1 MSNFTEQLDNIN
13 TQVDDLVKIYN
24 EKQTLNQS
32 HLEKIIEIQKK
43 LDIIGLNPVGN
54 SQPKSVPGSQTSKE
68 NSIFSSFSR
77 LNPFKAKPTSGGRY
91 SHKRKSV
98 KRRSTK
104 KGGRKHK

>member
-24 EKQTLNQS
+24 EKQTLNQG
-32 HLEKIIEIQKK
+32 HLDKIIEIQKK

-54 SQPKSVPGSQTSKE
+54 SQSKSVPVSQTSTE
-68 NSIFSSFSR
+68 NSIFSR
-77 LNPFKAKPTSGGRY
+77 LNPFKSKTKLNGGRY

-98 KRRSTK
+98 KRKSTK